1 MLISSSSSSSTNSAT
16 VAAAMAGAVVIV
28 QLLTPA
34 DPIGVT
40 FRFLRQLRGHVSTIQ
55 YCTTRLVG
63 AMTLC
68 LVV

>member
-1 MLISSSSSSSTNSAT
+1 
-16 VAAAMAGAVVIV
+16 MAGAVVIV